1 MPAIPAAFAHKKQKI
16 LDSLAIPDAEYTDLS
31 PKGSVDE
38 GIRDLINNI
47 NGLDGIVTTS
57 SCAGR
62 ISVFLEGS
70 KELCESANAGSAEA
84 PEDQSLQ
91 ATVPGGKG
99 RGGRWLFVSHDPLM
113 VPPKEDLISKP
124 LTELFGLS
132 TQEHIPKV
140 IDPSK
145 TCFVRFQFEP
155 MVSRRL
161 CQSNYPRHPLNSR
174 RSSIS

>member
-1 MPAIPAAFAHKKQKI
+1 MPAIPAAFTHKKQNI

-38 GIRDLINNI
+38 GIKDLISKI

-70 KELCESANAGSAEA
+70 KEHSESAKAGDAEA
-84 PEDQSLQ
+84 PEDESLQ

-99 RGGRWLFVSHDPLM
+99 RGGRWLFVSHDPLV
-113 VPPKEDLISKP
+113 VPQKADTEDKP
-124 LTELFGLS
+124 LTRVFGLS
-132 TQEHIPKV
+132 TQEYIPESL
-140 IDPSK
+140 DPSK
-145 TCFVRFQFEP
+145 TRFVRLQFEP
-155 MVSRRL
+155 MVSRRRMNATI
-161 CQSNYPRHPLNSR
+161 QDMPLNSC
-174 RSSIS
+174 RSSTS

>member
-1 MPAIPAAFAHKKQKI
+1 MPVIPVAFTLKKQKI
-16 LDSLAIPDAEYTDLS
+16 LESLAIPDAEYNDLS

-38 GIRDLINNI
+38 GIRDLINRI
-47 NGLDGIVTTS
+47 NALDGIVTTS

-70 KELCESANAGSAEA
+70 KEQYESANEGTAEA
-84 PEDQSLQ
+84 PGGQSLQ

-99 RGGRWLFVSHDPLM
+99 RGGRWLFVSHDPLII
-113 VPPKEDLISKP
+113 PPKENAKSKP
-124 LTELFGLS
+124 LTELFELS

-140 IDPSK
+140 INPSK
-145 TCFVRFQFEP
+145 TRFVRFQFEP

-161 CQSNYPRHPLNSR
+161 CQSSYPRTPH
-174 RSSIS
+174 

>member
-1 MPAIPAAFAHKKQKI
+1 MSAIPAAFTHKKQKI
-16 LDSLAIPDAEYTDLS
+16 LESLEIPDAEYTDLS

-38 GIRDLINNI
+38 GIKDLIRKI
-47 NGLDGIVTTS
+47 NRMDGIVTTS

-70 KELCESANAGSAEA
+70 KEANHSIDLRDAEA
-84 PEDQSLQ
+84 SSDQSLQ

-99 RGGRWLFVSHDPLM
+99 RGGRWLFVSHDPL
-113 VPPKEDLISKP
+113 VDLQKADTGKKP

-132 TQEHIPKV
+132 TPEHIPEHL
-140 IDPSK
+140 DPIK
-145 TCFVRFQFEP
+145 TRFVRFQFEP
-155 MVSRRL
+155 MVSRK
-161 CQSNYPRHPLNSR
+161 CTKAAMPDTPLNSR